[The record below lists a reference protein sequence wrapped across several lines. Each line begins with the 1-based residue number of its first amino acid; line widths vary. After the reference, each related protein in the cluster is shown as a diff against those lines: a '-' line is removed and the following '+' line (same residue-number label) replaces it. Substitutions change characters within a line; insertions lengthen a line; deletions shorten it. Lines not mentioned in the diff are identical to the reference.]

1 MNETFTLWQQT
12 LAQFRDG
19 TGSTLPTPGSGS
31 AATLAAVLGVALVL
45 KGLKISQQR
54 QPVTR
59 HAELIALGERLQ
71 EALSTCAD
79 ADVQAFANYLEAD
92 RQANGAASEEGERR
106 QQALNLAAANAIQI
120 PIATAQLCLEG
131 LDLAVI
137 ATPLTVEPLR
147 SDALAG
153 GRLLHGALGAVL
165 TTVDADRNGLK
176 SGDAREAARQ
186 MRDKL
191 QQQADQRLAQLR
203 ATPVPQTMG

>member
-1 MNETFTLWQQT
+1 MNETYTLWQQT

-19 TGSTLPTPGSGS
+19 TGSTLPTPGSG
-31 AATLAAVLGVALVL
+31 AASTVAASLGIALIL

-71 EALSTCAD
+71 EALGTCAD
-79 ADVQAFANYLEAD
+79 ADVQAFTNYLEAD
-92 RQANGAASEEGERR
+92 RQANGATSEEGERR

-120 PIATAQLCLEG
+120 PIATAQLCLEA
-131 LDLAVI
+131 LDLAVT
-137 ATPLTVEPLR
+137 ATPLTIEALR

>member
-31 AATLAAVLGVALVL
+31 AATVAAVLGIALVL

-120 PIATAQLCLEG
+120 PIATAQLCLEA

>member
-31 AATLAAVLGVALVL
+31 AATVAAVLGVALVL

>member
-31 AATLAAVLGVALVL
+31 AATVAAVLGIALVL

-92 RQANGAASEEGERR
+92 RQANGAATEEGERR

-120 PIATAQLCLEG
+120 PIATAQLCLEA

-137 ATPLTVEPLR
+137 ATPLTIEPLR

>member
-31 AATLAAVLGVALVL
+31 AATVAAVLGIALVL

-92 RQANGAASEEGERR
+92 RQANGAATEEGERR

-120 PIATAQLCLEG
+120 PIATAQLCLEA

>member
-31 AATLAAVLGVALVL
+31 AATVAAVLGVALVL

-120 PIATAQLCLEG
+120 PIATAQLCLEA

-203 ATPVPQTMG
+203 AAPVPQTMG

>member
-31 AATLAAVLGVALVL
+31 AATVAAVLGVALVL

-120 PIATAQLCLEG
+120 PIATAQLCLEA

-191 QQQADQRLAQLR
+191 QQQADQRLAHLR
-203 ATPVPQTMG
+203 AAPVPQTMG

>member
-31 AATLAAVLGVALVL
+31 AATVAAVLGIALVL

-59 HAELIALGERLQ
+59 HAELITLGERLQ

-92 RQANGAASEEGERR
+92 RQANGAVSEEGERR

-120 PIATAQLCLEG
+120 PIATAQLCLEA

>member
-19 TGSTLPTPGSGS
+19 TGSTLPTPGSGA
-31 AATLAAVLGVALVL
+31 AATVTAALGVALIL

-92 RQANGAASEEGERR
+92 RQASGATSEEGDRR

-120 PIATAQLCLEG
+120 PIATAQLCLEA

-137 ATPLTVEPLR
+137 ATPLTIEPLR

-176 SGDAREAARQ
+176 SGDAREATRQ

>member
-1 MNETFTLWQQT
+1 MNETSTLWQQT

-19 TGSTLPTPGSGS
+19 TGSTLPTPGSGA
-31 AATLAAVLGVALVL
+31 AATVAACLGVALIL
-45 KGLKISQQR
+45 KGLKLSQQR

-59 HAELIALGERLQ
+59 HADLITVGERLQ

-92 RQANGAASEEGERR
+92 RQASGASVEGERR
-106 QQALNLAAANAIQI
+106 QQALNLAAANAVQI
-120 PIATAQLCLEG
+120 PIATAQLCLEA
-131 LDLAVI
+131 LDLAVT

-147 SDALAG
+147 SDTLAG
-153 GRLLHGALGAVL
+153 GRLVHGALGAVL

-176 SGDAREAARQ
+176 SGDARETARQ

-191 QQQADQRLAQLR
+191 QQQADQRLAQLS
-203 ATPVPQTMG
+203 ATPVPPAMG

>member
-31 AATLAAVLGVALVL
+31 AATVAAVLGVALVL

-191 QQQADQRLAQLR
+191 QQQADQRLTQLR
-203 ATPVPQTMG
+203 ATPAPQTMG